1 MLVPEELLAMAV
13 STYTDARVLRDFRDL
28 FGLTLD
34 DVEAQGI
41 SRATWARIEQ
51 GLEISHR
58 PGVAKRIAVIRALM
72 EQVGTMTYRE
82 AREWAGRP
90 LRGRGKSP
98 SDFVKSSFLGLNTI
112 RRHLASQQDF
122 VAS

>member
-1 MLVPEELLAMAV
+1 MAV
-13 STYTDARVLRDFRDL
+13 STYTDAQVLRDLRDL

-34 DVEAQGI
+34 DVEVQGI

-51 GLEISHR
+51 GLETAHR
-58 PGVAKRIAVIRALM
+58 PGVAKRIEVIRGLM
-72 EQVGTMTYRE
+72 DEVGKMPYRV
-82 AREWAGRP
+82 AREWATRP

-98 SDFVKSSFLGLNTI
+98 RELVRSSLFGLNTI
-112 RRHLASQQDF
+112 RRHLAAQQDF

>member
-1 MLVPEELLAMAV
+1 MLVAEELMAMAV

-34 DVEAQGI
+34 DVEVQGI

-58 PGVAKRIAVIRALM
+58 PGVARRIAVIRSLM
-72 EQVGTMTYRE
+72 EEVGKMSYRD
-82 AREWAGRP
+82 AREWATRP

-98 SDFVKSSFLGLNTI
+98 SDLVKSSLLGLNTV
-112 RRHLASQQDF
+112 RRHLAAQQDF